1 MIQDFVQCLTRVLG
15 RGMVVGALALA
26 MGLSGASALADDFL
40 DRVNQPWS
48 AIPNA
53 RRSEL
58 VILPLLA
65 KADRPPA
72 GIATIERSRLIQSGM
87 QGWSEAE
94 AWATAKPQ
102 TDLIRVLAEISKEMS
117 FTKSH
122 AFAQPYGEAG
132 IPPAIIAAE
141 LYTALGDPPT
151 LAAAQHQYLTAFDT
165 LAVLVNVEAT
175 RLAAAG
181 QVNESIDLL
190 TNLLVFARQIC
201 DRTFF
206 AEAKWGLSSL
216 ALTHER
222 IRDIAY
228 RDMVSD
234 RKLDAARLLPQ
245 IQRLLEGKDRVLDL
259 DRMPFPHGNQAAVDQ
274 IISRVYIPRAGVRE
288 DIFPSTMARLGST
301 DRPLRLFGE
310 AARWRD
316 AAANQ
321 ANWFDAETKAR
332 GVFADWESRWRLEWF
347 NNRSNQPTEWSRT
360 DLAKFAT
367 ISQATPMMDD
377 LRGLR
382 QAARLESA
390 ATRQTLALIGLTR
403 TSGSLP
409 RAISAVRPR
418 WLSVVE
424 TDPFNANLSAG
435 NAPPLR
441 YFVPMRDTPRA
452 EREDAK
458 PFEMSV
464 IPYEGGTAIGVRLI
478 DDVFVLYS
486 LGSDANDD
494 FARRIQNG
502 TVGVRGADYLLFPP
516 VLSLY
521 RQNLIDRGDLK

>member
-1 MIQDFVQCLTRVLG
+1 MIQDSVQCLTRVLG
-15 RGMVVGALALA
+15 RVMVVGALALA
-26 MGLSGASALADDFL
+26 MGLSATTALADDFL
-40 DRVNQPWS
+40 NRVNQPWA
-48 AIPNA
+48 AIPDV

-58 VILPLLA
+58 LILPLLS
-65 KADRPPA
+65 KLDRPPA
-72 GIATIERSRLIQSGM
+72 GVATVERARLMQSGM

-102 TDLIRVLAEISKEMS
+102 ADLIRALADISKEMS
-117 FTKSH
+117 FTKAH

-151 LAAAQHQYLTAFDT
+151 LAAAQHKYLPAFDT
-165 LAVLVNVEAT
+165 LAVLVNIEAT

-181 QVNESIDLL
+181 QVNDSIDLL
-190 TNLLVFARQIC
+190 TNFLVFVRQIC
-201 DRTFF
+201 DRSFF
-206 AEAKWGLSSL
+206 AEAKWGLSNL

-222 IRDIAY
+222 VRDIAY
-228 RDMVSD
+228 RDMRGE
-234 RKLDAARLLPQ
+234 RKLDTTRLLAQ

-259 DRMPFPHGNQAAVDQ
+259 DRMPFPPGNQAAVEQ
-274 IISRVYIPRAGVRE
+274 IIARVYTPRAGVRE

-310 AARWRD
+310 AARWKD
-316 AAANQ
+316 AASNQ

-332 GVFADWESRWRLEWF
+332 GIFADWESRWRLEWF

-367 ISQATPMMDD
+367 ISQATPMMDE
-377 LRGLR
+377 LRILR
-382 QAARLESA
+382 QTARVESA

-403 TSGSLP
+403 TTGSLP
-409 RAISAVRPR
+409 RNISAVRPR
-418 WLSVVE
+418 WLSVIE
-424 TDPFNANLSAG
+424 TDPFNANLAAG

-441 YFVPMRDTPRA
+441 YFVPMRDTPKA
-452 EREDAK
+452 EREEAK

-464 IPYEGGTAIGVRLI
+464 IPFEGGAAIGVRLT